1 MDRTPKRMKRGV
13 DDSTATRIRYQSPP
27 PRDDDGITAYLA
39 SGRNIKH
46 LEPRHTPPDACLA
59 QDRALCKAEVLKAAE
74 ESAKLPRRDSAVNTD
89 AASETK
95 EFVPFAEEF
104 EIQPEL
110 SSPKLPFRSSPT
122 KANTKPNEQV
132 ARAPSSFSTS
142 PRSRNTPAITV
153 EAASP
158 PQQIDSLLKSPKS
171 DRRRSSTRRRTN
183 RGSSRD
189 DLEIDGN
196 ALLDP
201 TKSTEGQQITLYKD
215 KSGKWYEVDIPGRPD
230 WALDEKT
237 IFKAVP
243 AKRRQSQYLK
253 RHE

>member
-1 MDRTPKRMKRGV
+1 MKRGV

-39 SGRNIKH
+39 SGRNSKH

-110 SSPKLPFRSSPT
+110 R
-122 KANTKPNEQV
+122 
-132 ARAPSSFSTS
+132 
-142 PRSRNTPAITV
+142 
-153 EAASP
+153 
-158 PQQIDSLLKSPKS
+158 
-171 DRRRSSTRRRTN
+171 
-183 RGSSRD
+183 
-189 DLEIDGN
+189 
-196 ALLDP
+196 
-201 TKSTEGQQITLYKD
+201 
-215 KSGKWYEVDIPGRPD
+215 
-230 WALDEKT
+230 
-237 IFKAVP
+237 
-243 AKRRQSQYLK
+243 
-253 RHE
+253 